1 MSYHRK
7 DQVDNAKNFSTP
19 RRFMTNL
26 AGMMVVRASY
36 LDIMNGL
43 KKSMDDFDLFA
54 GLGSLEEFDSNG
66 SRIAR
71 LIEL

>member
-7 DQVDNAKNFSTP
+7 DQVDNAKNFSIS
-19 RRFMTNL
+19 RCFMTNL
-26 AGMMVVRASY
+26 AGMMVMRASY

-43 KKSMDDFDLFA
+43 KKSVDDLDLFA
-54 GLGSLEEFDSNG
+54 GFGSLEELNSNR
-66 SRIAR
+66 SCITR